1 MTSIQDM
8 IIKRLENRVEVLD
21 DSLKFE
27 RTFSSKLLDALLK
40 ANPKEF
46 ANTVTTIQNN
56 QKTGV

>member
-1 MTSIQDM
+1 MTSIQEM

-27 RTFSSKLLDALLK
+27 RTFSSKLLDELLK

>member
-8 IIKRLENRVEVLD
+8 IIKRLEKRVEVLD

-27 RTFSSKLLDALLK
+27 RTFSSKLLDELLK

>member
-8 IIKRLENRVEVLD
+8 IIKRLENRIEVLD

-27 RTFSSKLLDALLK
+27 RTFSSKLLDELLK

>member
-27 RTFSSKLLDALLK
+27 RTFSSKLLDELLK
-40 ANPKEF
+40 ANPKYS
-46 ANTVTTIQNN
+46 
-56 QKTGV
+56 

>member
-27 RTFSSKLLDALLK
+27 RTFSSKLLDELLK